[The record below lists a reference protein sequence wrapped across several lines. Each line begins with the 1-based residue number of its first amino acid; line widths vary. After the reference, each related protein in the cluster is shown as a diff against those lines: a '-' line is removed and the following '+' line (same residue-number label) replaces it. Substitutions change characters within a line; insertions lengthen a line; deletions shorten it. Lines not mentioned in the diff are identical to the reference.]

1 MSLRITAL
9 EAVIILDKRTI
20 NFIFIQKVRR
30 GITVSFDNSAIIV

>member
-9 EAVIILDKRTI
+9 EVVIILDKRTI